1 MKKKKWY
8 RSVSMKGNLL
18 VLQYLLLGAFLFCGV
33 MFVSLQMQGLRVS
46 DSGKEYVDSQA
57 FANKFYGASMD
68 VAHAI
73 SGTFAYGDFEEDTNE
88 QTSTSLTQ
96 GDNSTGAAV
105 TSGAVSADS
114 RVVDLSEVAADESLS
129 FTNTSG
135 LAYSLSDLK
144 EWAQIPDYDS
154 EKAEKDI
161 R

>member
-18 VLQYLLLGAFLFCGV
+18 VLQYLLLGAVLFCGV

-73 SGTFAYGDFEEDTNE
+73 SGDIC
-88 QTSTSLTQ
+88 LW
-96 GDNSTGAAV
+96 GAL
-105 TSGAVSADS
+105 
-114 RVVDLSEVAADESLS
+114 RKILMNKRQL
-129 FTNTSG
+129 
-135 LAYSLSDLK
+135 
-144 EWAQIPDYDS
+144 P
-154 EKAEKDI
+154 
-161 R
+161 